1 MMRLQDVIMVPALI
15 MVLGVLV
22 RSLREALDV

>member
-1 MMRLQDVIMVPALI
+1 MRLQDVIMVPALI